1 MITIQISKFQN
12 IKYLRET
19 HLLPS
24 PSLHFATYGH
34 QSDYQLQSL
43 TSAKQ
48 LSVNLK
54 YLFYHGIEAKKHD
67 HDMVVTLHV
76 FKFVDLN
83 ISQVE

>member
-1 MITIQISKFQN
+1 M
-12 IKYLRET
+12 
-19 HLLPS
+19 
-24 PSLHFATYGH
+24 
-34 QSDYQLQSL
+34 
-43 TSAKQ
+43 SAKQ
-48 LSVNLK
+48 LSVNLE